1 MPTKRNFLE
10 LQSIRQTWN
19 EINEIVLSK
28 TERMEYKAKKRAV
41 DLYIDGMSP
50 KQISELTGIRQPE
63 IIRLFHKCMTTNSQN
78 QYAGYVALIK
88 NKKVRPR
95 VGKIEQLFRIYPF
108 LRLFVERNY
117 FGDRHYTL
125 EHNMNIRTLHTKFLN
140 ECRRLGIQDY
150 DFPFSSRDKG
160 YCTLNNYIKKLKD
173 KNPNK
178 TIDKENKNTA
188 QKFLST
194 GFGESNRLIPIVPY
208 HIVQIDGHKIDML
221 YTVEVENELGEIV
234 DMIATRMWLI
244 AVIDVATRVIIGYSL
259 STNENYTQT
268 DVLNAIKN
276 AIQPHQRLEFKKH
289 RFDYPEDGG
298 FPSEAIPKAKWAVFD
313 TVMLDNAKSHLS
325 HNVVKKL
332 TEDLKCAVNFGAVAT
347 PETRGIIERF
357 FRTLETSGFHRIP
370 STTGSNMQDTKRKNP
385 EKECVKYQIT
395 YEDIEEMMEYFI
407 ADYNNSS
414 HSALENQTP
423 LQVMKSKIEHAGMKP
438 CIIATSDRDSI
449 DKLTNFLVDR
459 TIRGGYRSGK
469 QPHISY
475 MGVTYHA
482 FETPLDMAL
491 IGQKVSV
498 EINPEDISMVAIY
511 DEDGIKLGTLIASGE
526 WGRYPHSLKTREL
539 ALKRK
544 NANKE
549 SNQSFM
555 PSLIEL
561 EEDLKLKAK
570 ESRRVRTT
578 AANIRRE
585 SKKST
590 IPSENNQPVIKN
602 PNRNQGLTEE
612 QERLLEIM
620 SIEEAFE
627 KGVIG

>member
-1 MPTKRNFLE
+1 
-10 LQSIRQTWN
+10 
-19 EINEIVLSK
+19 
-28 TERMEYKAKKRAV
+28 
-41 DLYIDGMSP
+41 
-50 KQISELTGIRQPE
+50 
-63 IIRLFHKCMTTNSQN
+63 
-78 QYAGYVALIK
+78 
-88 NKKVRPR
+88 
-95 VGKIEQLFRIYPF
+95 
-108 LRLFVERNY
+108 
-117 FGDRHYTL
+117 
-125 EHNMNIRTLHTKFLN
+125 
-140 ECRRLGIQDY
+140 
-150 DFPFSSRDKG
+150 
-160 YCTLNNYIKKLKD
+160 
-173 KNPNK
+173 
-178 TIDKENKNTA
+178 
-188 QKFLST
+188 
-194 GFGESNRLIPIVPY
+194 
-208 HIVQIDGHKIDML
+208 
-221 YTVEVENELGEIV
+221 
-234 DMIATRMWLI
+234 
-244 AVIDVATRVIIGYSL
+244 
-259 STNENYTQT
+259 
-268 DVLNAIKN
+268 
-276 AIQPHQRLEFKKH
+276 
-289 RFDYPEDGG
+289 
-298 FPSEAIPKAKWAVFD
+298 
-313 TVMLDNAKSHLS
+313 
-325 HNVVKKL
+325 
-332 TEDLKCAVNFGAVAT
+332 
-347 PETRGIIERF
+347 
-357 FRTLETSGFHRIP
+357 
-370 STTGSNMQDTKRKNP
+370 
-385 EKECVKYQIT
+385 
-395 YEDIEEMMEYFI
+395 
-407 ADYNNSS
+407 
-414 HSALENQTP
+414 
-423 LQVMKSKIEHAGMKP
+423 MKSKIEHAGMKP

-459 TIRGGYRSGK
+459 TIHGGYRSGK

-511 DEDGIKLGTLIASGE
+511 DEDGNKLGTLIASGE

-539 ALKRK
+539 ALKCK